1 MLSTQPAVF
10 PTGSIIAREKLGKI
24 SDTQPQ
30 QLAVM
35 VKRASGFSPKTG
47 DWEYLVLDGA
57 ITKIRERHKKGE
69 CLECHESAR
78 SRDFVFALPPAR

>member
-1 MLSTQPAVF
+1 
-10 PTGSIIAREKLGKI
+10 
-24 SDTQPQ
+24 
-30 QLAVM
+30 M

-69 CLECHESAR
+69 RLSVTNQRGPATSCLLYRQLDSFLIC
-78 SRDFVFALPPAR
+78 VI